1 MHGWEKSCATKL
13 GKTGLP
19 SLLFLI
25 GSTIL
30 KTKKKLKY
38 ELQGKNVN
46 I

>member
-30 KTKKKLKY
+30 KTKNLKY